1 MSYCDWT
8 FMFSSVFPPPLL
20 SVSSM
25 QMLCDHHTPSSVIP
39 CLLGGTACFWSAH
52 HSKVFLHHVV
62 LSQYFVTVTR
72 KADNTLIK
80 SCLVHCFPSAL
91 SRTVDCFQSPSPWIL
106 LPSIT
111 PYKFLTSVGL
121 LNQTYTSE
129 DSKLTLRNERQ
140 NVRFVFLCP
149 GYFTKDGCCQL
160 CPFPWKFNN
169 FIFLNSWIKRKKQ
182 VKLQWSMEEWD
193 KWGKMGQDN

>member
-8 FMFSSVFPPPLL
+8 FMFSSMFPPPLL
-20 SVSSM
+20 SISSM
-25 QMLCDHHTPSSVIP
+25 QMLCDHHTPSSAIP
-39 CLLGGTACFWSAH
+39 YLLGCTVSLWSAH

-62 LSQYFVTVTR
+62 LPQDFVTVTR

-80 SCLVHCFPSAL
+80 SCLVHCFPLAL
-91 SRTVDCFQSPSPWIL
+91 SRTVNCFRSSFPWIL

-111 PYKFLTSVGL
+111 PYNFLTSVCL

-140 NVRFVFLCP
+140 DVRFVFLCP
-149 GYFTKDGCCQL
+149 GYFAKDDCCQL
-160 CPFPWKFNN
+160 YPFSWKFNN
-169 FIFLNSWIKRKKQ
+169 LIFLNSWIKRKK
-182 VKLQWSMEEWD
+182 KS
-193 KWGKMGQDN
+193 